1 MTVVF
6 PYYGY
11 STLDKKN
18 NQKIPIA
25 AADVARMLE
34 IIGVDKVACLE
45 LHNGQIQV
53 NFLNIFFENLKLLYK
68 IVFRDS
74 FQFQLII

>member
-1 MTVVF
+1 VTVVF

-11 STLDKKN
+11 SILDKKN

-34 IIGVDKVACLE
+34 TIGVDKVACLE

-53 NFLNIFFENLKLLYK
+53 KNIF
-68 IVFRDS
+68 
-74 FQFQLII
+74 

>member
-1 MTVVF
+1 
-6 PYYGY
+6 
-11 STLDKKN
+11 LDKKN

-34 IIGVDKVACLE
+34 IVGVDRVAAIE

-53 NFLNIFFENLKLLYK
+53 YLPFIN
-68 IVFRDS
+68 
-74 FQFQLII
+74 